1 MIKLEFKN
9 AVVNDSGY
17 GLWVNGEI
25 LEEII
30 SKVLG
35 VKVGNKTSYD
45 LCIPEFKS
53 NCCDISITID
63 PKPSTTRIENDE
75 YVWKNIEEMEEDM
88 REQFKEKNAEKDPKE

>member
-9 AVVNDSGY
+9 AVVEDAGY

-25 LEEII
+25 LAEII

-35 VKVGNKTSYD
+35 VKVGNKNSYD
-45 LCIPEFKS
+45 LCIPAFKS

-63 PKPSTTRIENDE
+63 PKPNTTSIENDG
-75 YVWKNIEEMEEDM
+75 YVWNDVEEMEEAM
-88 REQFKEKNAEKDPKE
+88 REQFKEKDAEKDPKE